1 MVKRAPLS
9 KPTNVIVAESW
20 VFVPNKVF
28 TVVALKLIWEPI
40 IVWETLVPKVVV
52 VVTFDACAPAVL
64 IPIPV
69 NVLINL
75 TSEIVAEYPLVSY
88 AWALP
93 K

>member
-20 VFVPNKVF
+20 AFVPNKVF

-52 VVTFDACAPAVL
+52 IGAFYVCAAVVL

-88 AWALP
+88 VWLLP